1 MTDIIDSFT
10 GVNKIY
16 SNFYPVIVQF
26 EGLNYPTVEHAYVAS
41 KSKEHFFRKLI
52 VALPASKAGLAKK
65 RGRTIRLRGDWKDV
79 QIDIMHGLL
88 CQKFK
93 QEPFRTKLLATSDAK
108 LIEGNFWHDNHWGNC
123 SCDNCKNIDGQNW
136 LGRLIMDI
144 RSQIEEK
151 GNCYRRYS

>member
-1 MTDIIDSFT
+1 MGTVIDSFT
-10 GVNKIY
+10 GENKIY

-26 EGLNYPTVEHAYVAS
+26 EGLNYPTVEHGYVAS

-52 VALPASKAGLAKK
+52 VALPANKAGLAKK
-65 RGRTIRLRGDWKDV
+65 RGRTIRLRKDWKDV
-79 QIDIMHGLL
+79 QIYIMHELL

-93 QEPFRTKLLATSDAK
+93 QEPFRTKLTETGDAK

-123 SCDNCKNIDGQNW
+123 GCENCKDVDGQNW

-144 RSQIEEK
+144 RTQVNDK